1 MTGGASST
9 ITWAAKAIAKR
20 LEKAGYVATP
30 ADHGYAVQVFDADG
44 NRVSIVWLPIG
55 EPTPTGLGF
64 MYLWG
69 PTGDEHKAPDSTG
82 LPDLVELIVGTLP
95 PVEAA

>member
-1 MTGGASST
+1 MTGSGSVM
-9 ITWAAKAIAKR
+9 TWAAKAIAKR
-20 LEKAGYVATP
+20 LESAGYVATP

-44 NRVSIVWLPIG
+44 NQLSIVWLPIG

-69 PTGDEHKAPDSTG
+69 PTGDEHKAPDHTG
-82 LPDLVELIVGTLP
+82 VNDLVQLIVETLP
-95 PVEAA
+95 PVVTA